1 MMSLNAR
8 RTGSWI
14 RISSG
19 SGVDKRQLKMSVYDV
34 LLESATVMEA
44 RVRSERLAEA
54 GCSYDVLGA
63 NRDLVSEGESG
74 LFAHTQGE
82 WEDGLSRLVADRP
95 GAMALGER
103 GRRVVSERFEA
114 SLIGSRLADLLLSA
128 AA

>member
-1 MMSLNAR
+1 MGAGGECDLAWEGIER
-8 RTGSWI
+8 PGTI
-14 RISSG
+14 RVTS
-19 SGVDKRQLKMSVYDV
+19 
-34 LLESATVMEA
+34 
-44 RVRSERLAEA
+44 
-54 GCSYDVLGA
+54 
-63 NRDLVSEGESG
+63 LVSEGESG